1 VMEPLTW
8 WTIAAGLLALALF
21 AGIVSLAT
29 RTDRLHNEVL
39 RSRAMLE
46 RQLHARASTA
56 LEIAHSG
63 RLDPASAVILADIAT
78 RAVENPNALVPDGL
92 DPNWESTPSIGA
104 VETRD
109 RALVESELSRVLR
122 LLGPQIREE
131 YAHDAEL
138 QELLTRLVGQWYRA
152 TIARSLHNTRVVQSR
167 ELRNRFPVRVLH
179 LAGRAPMPV
188 TFDMD
193 DEVPEPMRAGLHQE

>member
-1 VMEPLTW
+1 MEAMTW
-8 WTIAAGLLALALF
+8 AVVVAAVVVLAASAVL
-21 AGIVSLAT
+21 VSLAT

-39 RSRAMLE
+39 RSRATLE
-46 RQLHARASTA
+46 RLLHARATTA
-56 LEIAHSG
+56 MEIANSG

-78 RAVENPNALVPDGL
+78 RALEDPNALVPDGL
-92 DPNWESTPSIGA
+92 DPNWEAVPALGA

-122 LLGPQIREE
+122 VLVPQLRREN
-131 YAHDAEL
+131 AGDAEL
-138 QELLTRLVGQWYRA
+138 QGLVNHLVTQWYRT
-152 TIARSLHNTRVVQSR
+152 TIARSLHNTRVVQGR
-167 ELRNRFPVRVLH
+167 ELRLRWAVRACR

-193 DEVPEPMRAGLHQE
+193 DALPDGEAP

>member
-1 VMEPLTW
+1 MEAMTW
-8 WTIAAGLLALALF
+8 AVVVAAVVVLAASAVL
-21 AGIVSLAT
+21 VSLAT

-39 RSRAMLE
+39 RSRATLE
-46 RQLHARASTA
+46 RLLHGRATTA
-56 LEIAHSG
+56 MEIANSG

-78 RAVENPNALVPDGL
+78 RALEDPNALVPDGL
-92 DPNWESTPSIGA
+92 DPNWEAVPALGA

-122 LLGPQIREE
+122 VLVPQLRREN
-131 YAHDAEL
+131 AGDAEL
-138 QELLTRLVGQWYRA
+138 QGLVNRLVTQWYRT
-152 TIARSLHNTRVVQSR
+152 TIARSLHNTRVVQGR
-167 ELRNRFPVRVLH
+167 ELRLRWAVRAFR

-193 DEVPEPMRAGLHQE
+193 DALPDGEAP

>member
-1 VMEPLTW
+1 MEQMTW
-8 WTIAAGLLALALF
+8 VAVGIAVVVLAAFAAL
-21 AGIVSLAT
+21 VSLAT

-39 RSRAMLE
+39 RSRAALE
-46 RQLHARASTA
+46 RLLHARATTA
-56 LEIAHSG
+56 LAIATGG
-63 RLDPASAVILADIAT
+63 RLDPASAVILADIAS
-78 RAVENPNALVPDGL
+78 RALQDPNALVPDGL
-92 DPNWESTPSIGA
+92 DPHWEAVPVLGA

-122 LLGPQIREE
+122 VLVPQVRQEN
-131 YAHDAEL
+131 ADDSAL
-138 QELLTRLVGQWYRA
+138 QDLVTDLMSQWYRL

-167 ELRNRFPVRVLH
+167 QVRLRWAVRTFR

-193 DEVPEPMRAGLHQE
+193 DALPDGEAP

>member
-1 VMEPLTW
+1 MESMTW
-8 WTIAAGLLALALF
+8 VAVGIGLVLIVAFAAL
-21 AGIVSLAT
+21 VSLAT

-39 RSRAMLE
+39 RSRAALE
-46 RQLHARASTA
+46 RLLHARATTA
-56 LEIAHSG
+56 LAIAGSG
-63 RLDPASAVILADIAT
+63 RLDPASSVILADIAS
-78 RAVENPNALVPDGL
+78 RALQDPGALVPDGL
-92 DPNWESTPSIGA
+92 DPNWEAIPTLGA

-122 LLGPQIREE
+122 VLVPQVRRENAE
-131 YAHDAEL
+131 DAEL
-138 QELLTRLVGQWYRA
+138 QDLVNALTAQWYRA

-167 ELRNRFPVRVLH
+167 QVRLRWAVRTFR

-193 DEVPEPMRAGLHQE
+193 DALPEGEG

>member
-1 VMEPLTW
+1 MEAMTW
-8 WTIAAGLLALALF
+8 AVVVAAVVVLAASAVL
-21 AGIVSLAT
+21 VSLAT

-39 RSRAMLE
+39 RSRATLE
-46 RQLHARASTA
+46 RLLHARATTA
-56 LEIAHSG
+56 MEIANSG

-78 RAVENPNALVPDGL
+78 RALEDPNALVPDGL
-92 DPNWESTPSIGA
+92 DPNWEAVPALGA

-122 LLGPQIREE
+122 VLVPQLRREN
-131 YAHDAEL
+131 AGDAEL
-138 QELLTRLVGQWYRA
+138 QGLVNRLVTQWYRT
-152 TIARSLHNTRVVQSR
+152 TIARSLHNTRVVQGR
-167 ELRNRFPVRVLH
+167 ELRLRWAVRALR

-193 DEVPEPMRAGLHQE
+193 DALPDGEAP

>member
-1 VMEPLTW
+1 MDATLW
-8 WTIAAGLLALALF
+8 WVAGLALAIVAF
-21 AGIVSLAT
+21 AVLVSIAT

-46 RQLHARASTA
+46 QLLHARATTA
-56 LEIAHSG
+56 LELASSG
-63 RLDPASAVILADIAT
+63 RLDPASSVILADIAT

-92 DPNWESTPSIGA
+92 DPNWEAEPVIGA

-122 LLGPQIREE
+122 VILPQAKAMDDPVVQDLVR
-131 YAHDAEL
+131 
-138 QELLTRLVGQWYRA
+138 RLEAVWYRA

-167 ELRNRFPVRVLH
+167 ELRTRTVVRVLH
-179 LAGRAPMPV
+179 LAGRAPLPV

-193 DEVPEPMRAGLHQE
+193 DALPGS

>member
-1 VMEPLTW
+1 MDATIW
-8 WTIAAGLLALALF
+8 WIVGLALAIVTF
-21 AGIVSLAT
+21 AVLVSLGT

-39 RSRAMLE
+39 RSRAALE
-46 RQLHARASTA
+46 RLLHARATTA
-56 LEIAHSG
+56 LEIASSG
-63 RLDPASAVILADIAT
+63 RLDPASALILADIAT

-92 DPNWESTPSIGA
+92 DPNWEAEPVIGA

-122 LLGPQIREE
+122 VIIPQVKDDHPDDPVLRE
-131 YAHDAEL
+131 L
-138 QELLTRLVGQWYRA
+138 VQRLERQWYRA

-167 ELRNRFPVRVLH
+167 ELRVRAPVRLLH

-193 DEVPEPMRAGLHQE
+193 DALPGS